1 MAKHKCEICGKDHGK
16 NAKKKHLKYCVKH
29 DFWHEGDKCPRH
41 VLAAKRAYNYDRKI
55 DKTRRIIVEDK
66 NKTSEYDLRQTK
78 VICAWLFGTAIL
90 IALLVFIY
98 QIVCRCH

>member
-1 MAKHKCEICGKDHGK
+1 MA
-16 NAKKKHLKYCVKH
+16 
-29 DFWHEGDKCPRH
+29 
-41 VLAAKRAYNYDRKI
+41 
-55 DKTRRIIVEDK
+55 EDK